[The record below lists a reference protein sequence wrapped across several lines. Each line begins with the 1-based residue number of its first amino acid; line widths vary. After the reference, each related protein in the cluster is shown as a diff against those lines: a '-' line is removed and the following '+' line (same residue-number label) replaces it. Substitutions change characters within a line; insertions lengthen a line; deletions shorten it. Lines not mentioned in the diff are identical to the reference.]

1 MRVSVAFGDEQLE
14 IEIPGD
20 QLVAQW
26 EGPPAVQH
34 PGTGNAIR
42 AALEQPSKYPP
53 LRQAI
58 VPGDQVVVAFDHEV
72 PDACGVL
79 SEVTRIIEESGVE
92 RGAITVLVPPDAPE
106 EFAQS
111 APDRL
116 DVVVHD
122 PADRTNIAYL
132 ASTTHGRRVYLNRR
146 LTDADFVLPVGRLAY
161 NQVLGYSGPWGLLFP
176 RLSDDETRRTFR
188 ARATEKRADRAD
200 PTQALDESLEASW
213 LLGCQLQLGILPGLG
228 GILGAFAG
236 LTSAVVAQGSQALD
250 KAWSFEAESRAE
262 VVVAGVG
269 QPGAPAGIEDLAEG
283 LANAARLVQRGGKIV
298 LLSRCKGEPG
308 PSLQRL
314 IAANDPRNGATA
326 LRGHESD
333 PDFAAARQIARA
345 VAWADV
351 YLLSALRSDVAED
364 LSMIAL
370 DRPEECRR
378 LVAGASS
385 CTVVSHADRTS
396 ARAAGD

>member
-14 IEIPGD
+14 IEVPGD
-20 QLVAQW
+20 QLVAHW
-26 EGPPAVQH
+26 EGPATVQRH
-34 PGTGNAIR
+34 ATENRIR
-42 AALEQPSKYPP
+42 AALEHPSEYPP

-72 PDACGVL
+72 PDARGVL
-79 SEVTRIIEESGVE
+79 WEVTRIIEESGVD
-92 RGAITVLVPPDAPE
+92 RGAITVLVPPEASE
-106 EFAQS
+106 EFARS
-111 APDRL
+111 APEGL

-122 PADRTNIAYL
+122 PADRSNIAYL

-161 NQVLGYSGPWGLLFP
+161 NHVLGYEGPWGLLFP
-176 RLSDDETRRTFR
+176 RLSDEETRRAFR
-188 ARATEKRADRAD
+188 ARVTEKRPDRAH

-213 LLGCQLQLGILPGLG
+213 LLGCQLQLGILPGLD
-228 GILGAFAG
+228 GIDGAFAG
-236 LTSAVVAQGSQALD
+236 LTSAVLGQGSQALD
-250 KAWSFEAESRAE
+250 EAWSFEAESRAE

-269 QPGAPAGIEDLAEG
+269 QPGVPGRIEDLAEG

-298 LLSRCKGEPG
+298 LLSRCKGEVG
-308 PSLQRL
+308 PALQRL
-314 IAANDPRNGATA
+314 IAASDPRNGAAA
-326 LRGHESD
+326 LRGHEAD
-333 PDFAAARQIARA
+333 PDFAAARQIARS

-351 YLLSALRSDVAED
+351 YLLSALRSDVVED

-370 DRPEECRR
+370 DRPEEGRR

-385 CTVVSHADRTS
+385 CTVVSHADLTY